1 MAFIRSSAALAA
13 IVGLVVGTVP
23 ASAAPV
29 ELTWSDLIP
38 ESARTGAEVNV
49 LTGVVQHAQVS
60 QAPEAAAGDA
70 PVSIE
75 SVMGISSPVA
85 YRTDLAGAEV
95 RIEGYLLPLEL
106 DGAKV
111 TNFLLVPFV
120 GACIHVPPPPANQLV
135 LVDFPSG
142 FNSSGL
148 WQPVAV
154 TGTLQLSG
162 VSTDLAEIGYSIT
175 ATAVDGI

>member
-1 MAFIRSSAALAA
+1 MALKRGAAILAA
-13 IVGLVVGTVP
+13 VL
-23 ASAAPV
+23 SAGFFVLPV
-29 ELTWSDLIP
+29 AAEPIELGWADLIP
-38 ESARTGAEVNV
+38 ESARSGGQVNV
-49 LTGVVQHAQVS
+49 LEGLVQHSQVS
-60 QAPEAAAGDA
+60 AAPEAAAGDA

-95 RIEGYLLPLEL
+95 TIKGYLLPLEL
-106 DGAKV
+106 DGARV

-120 GACIHVPPPPANQLV
+120 GACVHVPPPPANQLV
-135 LVDFPSG
+135 LVEFPSG
-142 FNSSGL
+142 FSSNGL

-162 VSTDLAEIGYSIT
+162 VSTDLAEIGYSI
-175 ATAVDGI
+175 AANRVDGI

>member
-1 MAFIRSSAALAA
+1 MFSRRNSAAIAA
-13 IVGLVVGTVP
+13 ILGATALSLPV
-23 ASAAPV
+23 AANPV
-29 ELTWSDLIP
+29 ELTWADLIP
-38 ESARTGAEVNV
+38 ESARTGGELRV
-49 LTGVVQHAQVS
+49 LEGIIQHAQVS

-70 PVSIE
+70 PVAIE
-75 SVMGISSPVA
+75 SVMGITSTVA

-106 DGAKV
+106 EGANV

-135 LVDFPSG
+135 LVDFPAG
-142 FNSSGL
+142 FSSTGL

-154 TGTLQLSG
+154 TGTLSLSG

-175 ATAVDGI
+175 ATAVQGI

>member
-1 MAFIRSSAALAA
+1 MAAILGAATASLPLAA
-13 IVGLVVGTVP
+13 N
-23 ASAAPV
+23 PV
-29 ELTWSDLIP
+29 ELTWADLIP
-38 ESARTGAEVNV
+38 ASARTGGAVNV
-49 LTGVVQHAQVS
+49 LQGIIQHSQVS
-60 QAPEAAAGDA
+60 AAPEAAAGDA

-75 SVMGISSPVA
+75 SVMGISSAVE

-95 RIEGYLLPLEL
+95 KIAGYLLPLEL
-106 DGAKV
+106 EGAKV

-142 FNSSGL
+142 FSSTGL

-154 TGTLQLSG
+154 TGILTLSG

-175 ATAVDGI
+175 ATGVEGI